1 LRWRTGAGAVVLAA
15 GAFWC
20 AVTPLLAPLA
30 RCSVGE
36 RRVQLHLETRAQ
48 RRHALATCGS
58 DE

>member
-1 LRWRTGAGAVVLAA
+1 VVLAA